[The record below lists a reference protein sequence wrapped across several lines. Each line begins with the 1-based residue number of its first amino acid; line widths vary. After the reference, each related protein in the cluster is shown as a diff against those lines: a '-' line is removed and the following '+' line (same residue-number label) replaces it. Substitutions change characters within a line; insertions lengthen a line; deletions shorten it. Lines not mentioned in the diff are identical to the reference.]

1 MDGGPRAST
10 DASDLAA
17 LRRRAYGPDAD
28 IWGDDDA
35 QHRLRELE
43 QQERPSDRAVA
54 GGEPAWLSGSV
65 PEPSP
70 PTLSQ
75 GPPEIDAP
83 TDAVLAPRARRLW
96 LVALASLVLGGIA
109 GGALVSASV
118 PRANLVLETT
128 NDRLPEELS
137 RQIMDWGVGESGI
150 QGHEPLGE
158 LTAWTAM
165 SATGESCMILVARSS
180 IQAVACAPGGL
191 DPSVD
196 VVVGRDVPVPGP
208 EIPDGSALRLL
219 ADDDGVAVWV
229 KQARPSVEPTSPS
242 DEQT

>member
-1 MDGGPRAST
+1 
-10 DASDLAA
+10 
-17 LRRRAYGPDAD
+17 
-28 IWGDDDA
+28 
-35 QHRLRELE
+35 
-43 QQERPSDRAVA
+43 
-54 GGEPAWLSGSV
+54 
-65 PEPSP
+65 
-70 PTLSQ
+70 
-75 GPPEIDAP
+75 
-83 TDAVLAPRARRLW
+83 
-96 LVALASLVLGGIA
+96 
-109 GGALVSASV
+109 
-118 PRANLVLETT
+118 
-128 NDRLPEELS
+128 
-137 RQIMDWGVGESGI
+137 MDWGVGESGI